1 MQQII
6 ENMLKVVEEYQRF
19 SVRDDSNEL
28 KILCSLNAKV
38 EDKYEKREYIPEYID
53 KKVLYITDFST
64 KYECRGM
71 GYATYL
77 LKEIISRFRDKFDA
91 IHLNAC
97 PYYFH
102 NGSPVFE
109 APDNGLDMDR
119 LIKFYESFG
128 FKVYGT
134 TEEGFKAMILI

>member
-1 MQQII
+1 MQQNIK
-6 ENMLKVVEEYQRF
+6 NMLKVVEEYQRF
-19 SVRDDSNEL
+19 SLRDDSNEL

-53 KKVLYITDFST
+53 KKVLYITNFT
-64 KYECRGM
+64 TRYECRGM

-77 LKEIISRFRDKFDA
+77 LKEIISRFRDKFDL

-128 FKVYGT
+128 FKVCGT

>member
-1 MQQII
+1 
-6 ENMLKVVEEYQRF
+6 MLKVIEENQTF
-19 SVRDDSNEL
+19 SLRDDSNGL
-28 KILCSLNAKV
+28 KLLCSLVAKV
-38 EDKYEKREYIPEYID
+38 EDKYEKRKYIPEYID
-53 KKVLYITDFST
+53 KKVLYITSFT
-64 KYECRGM
+64 TIYKFRNM

-77 LKEIISRFRDKFDA
+77 LKEIISRFRDKFDL

-97 PYYFH
+97 PYYFN
-102 NGSPVFE
+102 NGSTVFE

-134 TEEGFKAMILI
+134 TEEGFKVMILK